1 MDRKF
6 ITNKNYMSIDLDKT
20 DESRSLSNGKQ
31 SPLSCK
37 GTIYGCINYNFN
49 PIVLIASVIII
60 WSFVVWCSIDNNAA
74 TSITNWQSWVVKNFA
89 WLYIGAVFGFVI
101 FMIFLAI
108 HPKYSQIKLGK
119 DNEKPKYNMVTWFAM
134 LWTAGSGGS
143 YFYGVAESV
152 LHFRDSVEGAN
163 RYSYLPTQQ
172 QAIAAGSLS
181 LYHAGFAG
189 YALYCVI
196 GLTCGY
202 LSHRHGFPMTMRTCF
217 YPLIGDKI
225 YGLIGDIIDIS
236 AIIATM
242 CGVAT
247 SLGFGVMQINYGLQ
261 RVFGSDLISNNETSQ
276 IIIIWV
282 MTIMATISVVTGI
295 DRGIKTLSQIGFAF
309 GWLFLLYLFFAGN
322 MSFLLN
328 YLLELIGFH
337 FQTFISTFTMTD
349 SFQQI
354 GFDGPNSNPS
364 AWMASWTVFFWGW
377 WIAWAPFV
385 GLFIAKIS
393 RGRTVRVFI
402 LCNILIPTLVKAINV
417 TLMGGSGLLME
428 YNAMEN
434 NIGNDCYQNA
444 EFDGP
449 ISDGKYTRLSC
460 AYIPDQLFIL
470 TESYPLSK
478 FISCIVLICIIIY
491 FITSS
496 DSASYVIDLITSNG
510 SIHSPKIQRIF
521 WALTEGAVATALL
534 SVGDDALTA
543 LQTV

>member
-1 MDRKF
+1 
-6 ITNKNYMSIDLDKT
+6 
-20 DESRSLSNGKQ
+20 
-31 SPLSCK
+31 
-37 GTIYGCINYNFN
+37 
-49 PIVLIASVIII
+49 
-60 WSFVVWCSIDNNAA
+60 
-74 TSITNWQSWVVKNFA
+74 
-89 WLYIGAVFGFVI
+89 
-101 FMIFLAI
+101 
-108 HPKYSQIKLGK
+108 
-119 DNEKPKYNMVTWFAM
+119 
-134 LWTAGSGGS
+134 
-143 YFYGVAESV
+143 
-152 LHFRDSVEGAN
+152 
-163 RYSYLPTQQ
+163 
-172 QAIAAGSLS
+172 
-181 LYHAGFAG
+181 
-189 YALYCVI
+189 
-196 GLTCGY
+196 
-202 LSHRHGFPMTMRTCF
+202 
-217 YPLIGDKI
+217 
-225 YGLIGDIIDIS
+225 
-236 AIIATM
+236 M

-309 GWLFLLYLFFAGN
+309 GWLFLLYLFFAGD

-434 NIGNDCYQNA
+434 NIGNDCYQNP

-449 ISDGKYTRLSC
+449 ISDGKYTR
-460 AYIPDQLFIL
+460 
-470 TESYPLSK
+470 
-478 FISCIVLICIIIY
+478 
-491 FITSS
+491 
-496 DSASYVIDLITSNG
+496 
-510 SIHSPKIQRIF
+510 
-521 WALTEGAVATALL
+521 
-534 SVGDDALTA
+534 
-543 LQTV
+543 